1 MTLSVGSGSTVRR
14 RAATMSFGFSVG
26 DFLTV
31 INLATQIR
39 KQFSDAPKHFRD
51 LSDEVRS
58 LSVTLFDLAGED
70 DGVLGGLGL
79 NEAEHLRSILEASH
93 HVLKDLEKILEKYNT
108 LDPGPRSQ
116 RKQHARRLWD
126 RLTFDCEEIR
136 DVRSRLSSNIS
147 ILGLFLS
154 NCNERKLGKS
164 LTKLESRADEEERQR
179 ILDWIDEGSGKH
191 VKHFQYLVRHREPNT
206 RRWLFDSTEWRA
218 WTDTTGTG
226 KGGTLLCP
234 GIPGAGKTYTSAM
247 VIEKLHSLLRSGNDD
262 FGVAYF
268 FCNYKE
274 YDHDEVSVAKSLLSM
289 LLAQLRHL
297 PNAVKKAY
305 QIHRQCGTELSD
317 PDEVFDAL
325 MTSLSSNS
333 SNFLVIDALDEL
345 QASARRPLISRLV
358 EIQQKTAVSLFV
370 TSRDLGNFEDLFPGA
385 TRITIQATDHDIQQ
399 YLSTHM
405 RSLPLCVRKDPALQN
420 EVKIA
425 IVQAAGEMF
434 LLADLHLRSLMNV
447 RPSQKAVR
455 EALKGLKTGP
465 SATADAFEKAM
476 RRINDQPKE
485 TSLMAMRTLLLLT
498 YARRPLTVDELC
510 HALAVE
516 ADDQDGE
523 FDPHNVP
530 EMEDVLPS
538 CAGLVVVQSR
548 HQAVGSTAASLG
560 THSYLQYDPEDRTST
575 SPHELVHEY
584 ANNAVVQ
591 LVHKSFQ
598 DYLSL
603 TKSEWFPRA
612 ESIMATICRAYMSAC
627 EGLESPTDRPF
638 LEYAKSRWG
647 YHHLKAEA
655 DSATPET
662 DCDPEVTHGQAR
674 NNSLSADKQS
684 LSMQFGIRQLSKELG
699 GMQELLFWACKEGRH
714 NLVEVLLTTNL
725 DVYTQQLD
733 QSPRDPGNFPDE
745 ATDGEDGT
753 PATQPTGAR
762 LIDYALSYSV
772 SKSGNQAVIEC
783 LVAHGASLGRRLQF
797 PKEHEGETFI
807 GRTALDHSVW
817 AGLTDI
823 LKFLLHHVSIDSML
837 EELKKSKIRVKPR
850 MERIL
855 VPFQVGS
862 TVKQAIFPCL
872 ASRSSILIWDTTP
885 LIAAVYHDQDSCL
898 DIILDWMRSQGHQ
911 ASDETWL
918 QPLKRAMLLGLQQ
931 RSLKTLV
938 KVSQIIGIHDELA
951 GMDTGPNQE
960 QINVRHIGI
969 ALNSKYP
976 LRTLLANEGVVI
988 PQPDPCGAYAICI
1001 ATASSYTDVVQTLL
1015 SSNVEIQ
1022 PQLLVDSL
1030 FRGNTN
1036 DVALIAHRLC
1046 ERICGDESLNRFD
1059 ILHEILFGALH
1070 QHMLLHDKHWKRSE
1084 HYKSRSDDLA
1094 NIDAFDL
1101 IWDTS
1106 VLDLQRSRLEWDFM
1120 DVILQDANNPIT
1132 SSSSPTGA
1140 SLNAAPGTASSP
1152 NLQTLFLAIG
1162 LRDREL
1168 VDKLIQYDPSLVHQ
1182 TDAKGRTALMAAV
1195 CTRCEALTSLLI
1207 ESLDEASAASTINA
1221 VSETGYSAI
1230 AYAVRAHHVG
1240 QVECLLENP
1249 GLDAWSVFHEVVG
1262 GGSPFVWALDM
1273 MPDNDICEYISRS
1286 LMNHPNRERLS
1297 HATQQ
1302 LHRLP
1307 KRIYLGEDRER
1318 GCLDSWKPL
1327 LCYAVIHRHLW
1338 TFKFL
1343 LETEVDLEAPDG
1355 RGRTALSHAEE
1366 SIMDCDISRDM
1377 VEILLAHGADILK
1390 LDHAR
1395 RFPLWYALDSQ
1406 QASIAAY
1413 DDVSDNPHEPHMG
1426 DEQLISLW
1434 LHRPRFLS
1442 EVEGVGNT
1450 LFDLA
1455 LTRCALNVL
1464 KFLANFS
1471 REGILLEYAATSVL
1485 TPLAKMTLS
1494 FGVTVPIGGSE
1505 DNPHPRSYA
1514 ACALSRVKALY
1525 ACLNSLKISQDTP
1538 DQDGKTA
1545 LCHALDRLYAEYC
1558 DTSPHISLQEFQS
1571 SEALTCALLFLIEEL
1586 IDRDDSNPLRR
1597 NLEGYC
1603 ALDVAHALLDHFK
1616 QEQRRKP
1623 DQGPDGANPS
1633 SSSAVPPNLNPPSDD
1648 FSKDL
1653 EQAGGPPDTS
1663 HMTVETALEALDGA
1677 IDLLD
1682 APDAEDSFESSS
1694 FDAKGENEMEAA
1706 EYDES
1711 TIIGGRRKM
1720 KAIMGQVKSEWLR
1733 KHAAE
1738 ATRLGAI
1745 SFWDEDKASVG
1756 NRASGT

>member
-1 MTLSVGSGSTVRR
+1 MRSWDPTQPEHRPDVIGIEQAEFDHEKKKKIIIVFMLSLVITSAAQNLNPTPYCGLAELRLPSFPSFQCPVPRQKSESRLYIACHSDRIRRPDWAVTLSVGSGSTVRR

-93 HVLKDLEKILEKYNT
+93 HVLKDLEKILE
-108 LDPGPRSQ
+108 S
-116 RKQHARRLWD
+116 
-126 RLTFDCEEIR
+126 
-136 DVRSRLSSNIS
+136 
-147 ILGLFLS
+147 
-154 NCNERKLGKS
+154 
-164 LTKLESRADEEERQR
+164 
-179 ILDWIDEGSGKH
+179 
-191 VKHFQYLVRHREPNT
+191 
-206 RRWLFDSTEWRA
+206 
-218 WTDTTGTG
+218 TG

-745 ATDGEDGT
+745 DGEDGT

-807 GRTALDHSVW
+807 GRTALDHS
-817 AGLTDI
+817 
-823 LKFLLHHVSIDSML
+823 
-837 EELKKSKIRVKPR
+837 
-850 MERIL
+850 
-855 VPFQVGS
+855 VGS